1 MSFVNFVEKNVVS
14 KILPLFLWPLVFST
28 DIYIFDICGLFSSD
42 YFKHFLESILWNC
55 PLTVRVRYSTQFFNW
70 FDYAGEIQYT
80 VLNWFDYAGGIHF
93 LLSNPWILVI
103 FLKTTLMFSIN
114 VTTTLSLF
122 FIFLKEWNEMTRNEC
137 LFSLKQKWFLS
148 WLRNVECDMYIN
160 LPNAL

>member
-80 VLNWFDYAGGIHF
+80 VLNWFDHAGGIQYTVLNWFDYAGGIHF
-93 LLSNPWILVI
+93 LLSNPWIFVI
-103 FLKTTLMFSIN
+103 SMESFDSY
-114 VTTTLSLF
+114 
-122 FIFLKEWNEMTRNEC
+122 IFKNY
-137 LFSLKQKWFLS
+137 FDVFH
-148 WLRNVECDMYIN
+148 
-160 LPNAL
+160 